1 MGMEHLGKGMGRKGG
16 ACREEEV
23 ESVFIWREAMEE
35 HLGVKGEA
43 LVWVFSMGG
52 VGLDEPVVEEDGGLG

>member
-1 MGMEHLGKGMGRKGG
+1 MGRKGG

-43 LVWVFSMGG
+43 LLWVFSMGG